1 LSTSVL
7 NFIVGFILPL
17 SIVAASVYWTIR
29 ISYSERF
36 IPTLTLMFLV
46 ILAFFLPFL
55 LATLDVIEK
64 GFGAGILSIYFSG
77 FLGLGVLVNV
87 IVATSIK
94 KNKETDIKL

>member
-1 LSTSVL
+1 
-7 NFIVGFILPL
+7 
-17 SIVAASVYWTIR
+17 
-29 ISYSERF
+29 
-36 IPTLTLMFLV
+36 MFLV

-55 LATLDVIEK
+55 LATLGVIEK
-64 GFGAGILSIYFSG
+64 GFGAGVLSIYFSG